1 MLVKRAKVQ
10 SKLATSKISMTNVL
24 KLAARFEK
32 MLRERQ
38 LSEDAKEKNEEEL
51 LSELVN
57 KYNSYKANSALKR
70 WQISADQY
78 QAIWAIIIGMDETS
92 RSLLRA
98 HLDHNKWEE
107 SGSFAAFSVLGE
119 HVCFSG

>member
-10 SKLATSKISMTNVL
+10 SKLATSKISMAKVL

-57 KYNSYKANSALKR
+57 KYNS
-70 WQISADQY
+70 
-78 QAIWAIIIGMDETS
+78 
-92 RSLLRA
+92 
-98 HLDHNKWEE
+98 
-107 SGSFAAFSVLGE
+107 
-119 HVCFSG
+119 

>member
-1 MLVKRAKVQ
+1 
-10 SKLATSKISMTNVL
+10 MTKVL

-38 LSEDAKEKNEEEL
+38 LSEDAKDKNEEEL
-51 LSELVN
+51 LAELVN

-78 QAIWAIIIGMDETS
+78 QAIWAVIIGMDETS

-107 SGSFAAFSVLGE
+107 SGPSSVLGD
-119 HVCFSG
+119 HV